1 MKRAVS
7 TFSPTLQFTSSFDV
21 STLASIA
28 PVTPV
33 SISASIFVSTNNRYL
48 SYPTASA
55 FTYALPVI
63 YLMNSASI
71 ISITDDHQISQA
83 MYLLRYRS
91 NLAEYSI
98 DFVV

>member
-1 MKRAVS
+1 VKRAVS
-7 TFSPTLQFTSSFDV
+7 TFSPILQFTSSFDV

-28 PVTPV
+28 TITPV
-33 SISASIFVSTNNRYL
+33 SISASIFVSANKLYL

-55 FTYALPVI
+55 LTYALPVI
-63 YLMNSASI
+63 YLMNSVSI
-71 ISITDDHQISQA
+71 ISITDDDQISQA